1 MWCVCCHRSRY
12 STTAI
17 SAACAASLMGTAITI
32 FLAQSGRSNELN
44 YGLRATLASIPMLL
58 MFTATPGALADGTV
72 NIALEDASEGG
83 NLSGMKMTATPD
95 SVKACRVTIHATN
108 KSKTLVHE
116 SIVVLPPANGAPL
129 PYDDKE
135 GRVIE
140 KRIKDLGEVSDLP
153 PGKSGSLT
161 VRLAPGNYLLIC
173 NQPNHYKAGM
183 WTKLTV
189 TQ

>member
-1 MWCVCCHRSRY
+1 MK
-12 STTAI
+12 
-17 SAACAASLMGTAITI
+17 
-32 FLAQSGRSNELN
+32 
-44 YGLRATLASIPMLL
+44 YGLRAALASIPMLL
-58 MFTATPGALADGTV
+58 MFTATPCALADGTV
-72 NIALEDASEGG
+72 NVTLEDTSEGG
-83 NLSGMKMTATPD
+83 NLSGMRITATPG
-95 SVKACRVTIHATN
+95 SVKAGRVTIHATN
-108 KSKTLVHE
+108 KSQALVHE

-140 KRIKDLGEVSDLP
+140 KRIKDLREVPDLP

-173 NQPNHYKAGM
+173 NQPSHYKAGM

>member
-1 MWCVCCHRSRY
+1 MK
-12 STTAI
+12 
-17 SAACAASLMGTAITI
+17 
-32 FLAQSGRSNELN
+32 N
-44 YGLRATLASIPMLL
+44 GLRAALVVAAVGWTLVASPY
-58 MFTATPGALADGTV
+58 ARADGTV
-72 NIALEDASEGG
+72 NVLLEDASEGG

-95 SVKACRVTIHATN
+95 SVKAGRVTIHATN
-108 KSKTLVHE
+108 KSQALVHE
-116 SIVVLPPANGAPL
+116 VIVVLPPANGAPL

-135 GRVIE
+135 GRAIE

-161 VRLAPGNYLLIC
+161 VRLVPGDYLLIC

>member
-1 MWCVCCHRSRY
+1 MK
-12 STTAI
+12 
-17 SAACAASLMGTAITI
+17 
-32 FLAQSGRSNELN
+32 
-44 YGLRATLASIPMLL
+44 YGLRAALASIPMLL
-58 MFTATPGALADGTV
+58 MFTATQCALADGTV
-72 NIALEDASEGG
+72 NVTLEDTSEGG
-83 NLSGMKMTATPD
+83 NLSGMRMTATPD
-95 SVKACRVTIHATN
+95 SVKAGRVTIHATN
-108 KSKTLVHE
+108 KSRILVHE
-116 SIVVLPPANGAPL
+116 SIVVLSPASGATL

-140 KRIKDLGEVSDLP
+140 KRIKALGEVSDLP

-161 VRLAPGNYLLIC
+161 VRLVPGNYLLIC